1 MEHHIPIF
9 GMGGSKLFEHLEVG
23 SSDVGAWVWTK
34 NLVLLD
40 MSVHCT
46 PRVRNTKVYS
56 KTITTLGIIKQQHHT
71 LKQFGPSDQL
81 VLIFYQKIV
90 TRVTLFLFL
99 LIHNCLLLSILFFVF
114 LFSLF
119 FIYFS
124 TFLTFLLS
132 QKTFLLSQKTFL
144 LSQKLLKTY

>member
-1 MEHHIPIF
+1 MCCLDLLMEHHIPIF

-81 VLIFYQKIV
+81 VLIFYQN
-90 TRVTLFLFL
+90 
-99 LIHNCLLLSILFFVF
+99 NCYARNIIFVF
-114 LFSLF
+114 VDP
-119 FIYFS
+119 
-124 TFLTFLLS
+124 
-132 QKTFLLSQKTFL
+132 
-144 LSQKLLKTY
+144 

>member
-81 VLIFYQKIV
+81 VLIFYQKNFLAHWLWIREWNLVDKLVYCIPRDGEKIV
-90 TRVTLFLFL
+90 VEVICVSLV
-99 LIHNCLLLSILFFVF
+99 VF
-114 LFSLF
+114 LHPHWSKKQPFSALF
-119 FIYFS
+119 GV
-124 TFLTFLLS
+124 
-132 QKTFLLSQKTFL
+132 
-144 LSQKLLKTY
+144 